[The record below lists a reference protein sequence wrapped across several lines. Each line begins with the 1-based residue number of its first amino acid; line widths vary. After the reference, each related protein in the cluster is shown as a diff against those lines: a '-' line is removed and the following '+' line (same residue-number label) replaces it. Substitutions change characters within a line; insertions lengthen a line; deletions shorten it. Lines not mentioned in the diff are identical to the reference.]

1 MQPYRTPAAEA
12 LTQLILATF
21 RLNGRLLTAGD
32 QLTRD
37 LGISSA
43 RWQVMFAVLDGPLP
57 VAQIARTMGLTR
69 QSVQRVVDRLAA
81 EQVVTFT
88 ENPYHQRAKLVHL
101 TDHGREL
108 LQEVRRRQA
117 RWANQLAEGLPPHEL
132 RAAAALME
140 TVRQRLEQPAEEEM
154 RHV

>member
-1 MQPYRTPAAEA
+1 M
-12 LTQLILATF
+12 
-21 RLNGRLLTAGD
+21 
-32 QLTRD
+32 
-37 LGISSA
+37 
-43 RWQVMFAVLDGPLP
+43 
-57 VAQIARTMGLTR
+57 
-69 QSVQRVVDRLAA
+69 DRLAD

-101 TDHGREL
+101 TDHGCEL

-117 RWANQLAEGLPPHEL
+117 RWGNQLAEGLPPHEL
-132 RAAAALME
+132 WAAAALME